1 MNRHMLLIALVVWA
15 IGLSGAAGTVK
26 GASHDVAWTLG
37 NVGSRSYRL
46 DAFEPDDA
54 GLGANI
60 GTEDPTLILQVGR
73 RYQVTVTNYL
83 PHPFEVICLPRQRDS
98 RAMGQVCFW

>member
-1 MNRHMLLIALVVWA
+1 VNRHMLLIALVVWA
-15 IGLSGAAGTVK
+15 IGLFGAVGTIK
-26 GASHDVAWTLG
+26 AASHDVAWTFG

-60 GTEDPTLILQVGR
+60 GTEDPTLSCRLLSGQCLCNIEEYVGS
-73 RYQVTVTNYL
+73 YL
-83 PHPFEVICLPRQRDS
+83 GVLFVLI
-98 RAMGQVCFW
+98 